1 MSGVNKVI
9 ILGRLGKD
17 VELKYTTKNHSVANF
32 SVATSEK
39 WKDKQSGQMNEK
51 TEWHRVVVWGAQ
63 GENCAN
69 FLRKGS
75 QVYIEGRLETRS
87 WENKNGEKRFTT
99 EVIANNI
106 QFLDAKEEKKAGPQQ
121 ESFEPTFDSEENI
134 PF

>member
-9 ILGRLGKD
+9 VLGRLGKD

-63 GENCAN
+63 AENCAN

-87 WENKNGEKRFTT
+87 WEGKNGEKKYTT
-99 EVIANNI
+99 EVVANNV
-106 QFLDAKEEKKAGPQQ
+106 QFLDAPEKKETKQQ
-121 ESFEPTFDSEENI
+121 ESFEPDFNSEEEL